1 MPRHR
6 NDPNARQ
13 HLMRLITCDEVSDQR
28 SPIGVV
34 CMDPDAGA
42 KALRLGDSYGVIY
55 SLKYAF
61 QG

>member
-6 NDPNARQ
+6 NDPDARQ
-13 HLMRLITCDEVSDQR
+13 HLMRLITCDEVSDER

-42 KALRLGDSYGVIY
+42 KALRIEARVRDIVAVS
-55 SLKYAF
+55 
-61 QG
+61 Q